1 MQYSINKMPQQ
12 NTEALRDYVTVAP
25 TTTVV
30 TTPAEAATTQMHI
43 LPTALLCRT
52 LLIPLV
58 LCCLLPIVH
67 CDLASA
73 TLLASEATPAPNF
86 LLPHALQSMENDD
99 RQAFMPPNG
108 RVKRTPYTKA
118 SKLTDK
124 SNTTP
129 ITDVDDDYYYED
141 EEVVEAGNGS
151 ENVSGRA
158 RRHQHLESPPARFG
172 YDGSK
177 IQPQQFYTPQMLVNE
192 VGGSVSETH
201 LAQPL
206 KSPVAA
212 RVNNDLSIWS
222 FMDDEKRTNIC
233 DVCSCS
239 SISFVT
245 IVCDYN
251 QRNPGLSDIF
261 GTNYRVPLTAI
272 SITIKLASNTH
283 FRLEKD
289 LFVNNSRMNSFTIVG
304 SHRDGEQVEITT
316 GAFPGGDGTIGPY
329 PEILMQ
335 DVFSVVVR
343 EGAFAGNKKFTVRNS
358 NDLILYSNAFKR
370 AEINGRFVGVADLR
384 IEEKAFNSANA
395 TLHIE
400 NSHIDNIYRFE
411 ASLREIKF
419 SNCSIGTINSGSF
432 DVNNIN
438 FIAFVNSRIDVIKSR
453 AITEKLFSMH
463 VSFIGGVIGYIEG
476 EAIHGSGINEL
487 IFRNNRIDTIHENAI
502 HVNAINATIAD
513 NRIKHLGPNW
523 LRVKEWSNIVIEKN
537 VFGDF
542 GGIILEET
550 KKPGICRFE
559 NNSLTVPQQGSLNI
573 TNRHCILREISV
585 LLPCRCNRDWLT
597 NLSDRDLRSEI
608 YCTIDTKLGA
618 CFNATTFNML
628 KYENEVCDETKT
640 TVDCGANRNLK
651 KVDGKFFT
659 LEELER
665 QDSQLLYIIYLSVTI
680 VLAVVAV
687 IILVLV
693 LRCLCRQKK
702 GNSGGNLSQHHRH
715 EFTEHEQQIIE
726 RTLQLV
732 QKRYPNIHA
741 RVERLCQ
748 ELLQTN
754 RTEKQCIRT
763 VTKIEDLLNKIERS
777 EDLNDFCSVL
787 AQHLQP
793 QSQTLQHT
801 PEVVYSTNS
810 FVQVQHENYGGPLY
824 AVQRID
830 TSHTIASMR
839 ERERD
844 CERERE
850 RERER
855 EQECAN
861 SAING
866 HNDETLNVP
875 NEPFYEE
882 LGQPLLPDYASP
894 QDHAATGLSGEL
906 EYAEPINN
914 RADYAQRLPPYAP
927 PKPTQSN
934 SSRKLPAQPS
944 TMVPTAAPR
953 THLPPSNNNNNIQ
966 HPLYQSHNKMIPTF
980 TSSSNNNRNG
990 GSSGEDKRPALPPS
1004 NVKRMAYELQNMP
1017 NFHLPNAA
1025 RHPPNKHLVA
1035 PPVYTAPDISHKRPM
1050 PTPASTFARLATPEV
1065 DESEYDMRG
1074 AAALPPDTGS
1084 DHSGGSNETVKI
1096 DDVYILYADA

>member
-1 MQYSINKMPQQ
+1 
-12 NTEALRDYVTVAP
+12 
-25 TTTVV
+25 
-30 TTPAEAATTQMHI
+30 
-43 LPTALLCRT
+43 
-52 LLIPLV
+52 
-58 LCCLLPIVH
+58 
-67 CDLASA
+67 
-73 TLLASEATPAPNF
+73 
-86 LLPHALQSMENDD
+86 
-99 RQAFMPPNG
+99 
-108 RVKRTPYTKA
+108 
-118 SKLTDK
+118 
-124 SNTTP
+124 
-129 ITDVDDDYYYED
+129 
-141 EEVVEAGNGS
+141 
-151 ENVSGRA
+151 
-158 RRHQHLESPPARFG
+158 
-172 YDGSK
+172 
-177 IQPQQFYTPQMLVNE
+177 
-192 VGGSVSETH
+192 
-201 LAQPL
+201 
-206 KSPVAA
+206 
-212 RVNNDLSIWS
+212 
-222 FMDDEKRTNIC
+222 
-233 DVCSCS
+233 
-239 SISFVT
+239 
-245 IVCDYN
+245 
-251 QRNPGLSDIF
+251 LSDIF
-261 GTNYRVPLTAI
+261 GTNYRVPHTAK
-272 SITIKLASNTH
+272 SITIILAPNTH
-283 FRLEKD
+283 FRLERD
-289 LFVNNSRMNSFTIVG
+289 LFVNNSRMNRFSIFG

-316 GAFPGGDGTIGPY
+316 GAFPGGDGIIGPY

-343 EGAFAGNKKFTVRNS
+343 ERAFLGNKKFTVRNS

-432 DVNNIN
+432 DVNTIN

-463 VSFIGGVIGYIEG
+463 LSITESVIGYIEG

-487 IFRNNRIDTIHENAI
+487 IFRNNQIDTIHENAI
-502 HVNAINATIAD
+502 HVNAINATITD
-513 NRIKHLGPNW
+513 NRIKHLGQNW

-537 VFGDF
+537 IFGDF

-559 NNSLTVPQQGSLNI
+559 NNSLTKLKPGGLNI
-573 TNRHCILREISV
+573 TNRHCIMREISV
-585 LLPCRCNRDWLT
+585 NSPCRCNRDWLA

-665 QDSQLLYIIYLSVTI
+665 QDSQLLIYIYLSAAI
-680 VLAVVAV
+680 ILAVVVV

-693 LRCLCRQKK
+693 LRCLCRQKN
-702 GNSGGNLSQHHRH
+702 GSAGGMMSSNHHRH
-715 EFTEHEQQIIE
+715 EFTQNERHIIE
-726 RTLQLV
+726 RALQLI
-732 QKRYPNIHA
+732 QKRYPHIHA

-763 VTKIEDLLNKIERS
+763 VTKIENLLSKIERS
-777 EDLNDFCSVL
+777 EDLNAFCSVL

-793 QSQTLQHT
+793 QTQSLQRTL
-801 PEVVYSTNS
+801 EAVYSTGS
-810 FVQVQHENYGGPLY
+810 FEQVQRENYDGPLY
-824 AVQRID
+824 AVGCID
-830 TSHTIASMR
+830 TSHTVVSMEAAR
-839 ERERD
+839 I
-844 CERERE
+844 ERERE

-855 EQECAN
+855 EIERERERVNNAM
-861 SAING
+861 NG
-866 HNDETLNVP
+866 RNDDATNVP

-894 QDHAATGLSGEL
+894 ADRREYASPLDHTTGLGTEL

-927 PKPTQSN
+927 PHPPPTKPS
-934 SSRKLPAQPS
+934 
-944 TMVPTAAPR
+944 MIMPTAAPR
-953 THLPPSNNNNNIQ
+953 AHLPPTNKKNKNNNNNNNNSP
-966 HPLYQSHNKMIPTF
+966 HPFYLLAHKASPTF
-980 TSSSNNNRNG
+980 ASSIVGDN
-990 GSSGEDKRPALPPS
+990 RPALPPS
-1004 NVKRMAYELQNMP
+1004 NVKRMAHELQNMP

-1025 RHPPNKHLVA
+1025 QRTLNKHLVA
-1035 PPVYTAPDISHKRPM
+1035 PPVYTAPDVSHKRPM

-1065 DESEYDMRG
+1065 DESEFDMRG
-1074 AAALPPDTGS
+1074 AVALPPDTGS

-1096 DDVYILYADA
+1096 DDVILYADA